1 MRTCINGSLIGFRF
15 FNVFGWGEF
24 HKGKNANIVYRFYRM
39 MRENGF
45 IDLFKD
51 HIQRDHVYVDDVA
64 EVMYRAMIT
73 DNFQN
78 GIYNL
83 GGNHPISHRRV
94 AEIVIETIMEE
105 GLIEE
110 KDPAE
115 YIKLID
121 IPAELRD
128 KFQFYTFAEGQMES
142 VSVITKGNEEK
153 MKEYVRML
161 IRYNK

>member
-1 MRTCINGSLIGFRF
+1 
-15 FNVFGWGEF
+15 
-24 HKGKNANIVYRFYRM
+24 
-39 MRENGF
+39 
-45 IDLFKD
+45 
-51 HIQRDHVYVDDVA
+51 VA

-115 YIKLID
+115 YTKLID

>member
-1 MRTCINGSLIGFRF
+1 
-15 FNVFGWGEF
+15 
-24 HKGKNANIVYRFYRM
+24 
-39 MRENGF
+39 
-45 IDLFKD
+45 
-51 HIQRDHVYVDDVA
+51 
-64 EVMYRAMIT
+64 
-73 DNFQN
+73 
-78 GIYNL
+78 
-83 GGNHPISHRRV
+83 V

-110 KDPAE
+110 KAPAE

-128 KFQFYTFAEGQMES
+128 KFQFYTFAEGQIES

-153 MKEYVRML
+153 MKDYVRML